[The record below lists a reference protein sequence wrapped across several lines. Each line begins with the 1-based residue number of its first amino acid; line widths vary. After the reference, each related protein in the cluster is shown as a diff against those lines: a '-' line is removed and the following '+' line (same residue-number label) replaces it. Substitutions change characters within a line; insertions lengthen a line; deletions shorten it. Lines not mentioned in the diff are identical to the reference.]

1 VTSWVEIANCLGLAP
16 SSLSIIMLNK
26 NKIIKGE
33 MKCGTHSK
41 KRMNIKMGACE
52 GLEKILY
59 ERFQQMHSESVPI
72 NMPVLS
78 QKATDI
84 ALCLKIVDLR
94 APN

>member
-33 MKCGTHSK
+33 MKCGTHSN
-41 KRMNIKMGACE
+41 KRMNIKIGACE

-59 ERFQQMHSESVPI
+59 EQFQQMHSESVPR
-72 NMPVLS
+72 S
-78 QKATDI
+78 QKATDV